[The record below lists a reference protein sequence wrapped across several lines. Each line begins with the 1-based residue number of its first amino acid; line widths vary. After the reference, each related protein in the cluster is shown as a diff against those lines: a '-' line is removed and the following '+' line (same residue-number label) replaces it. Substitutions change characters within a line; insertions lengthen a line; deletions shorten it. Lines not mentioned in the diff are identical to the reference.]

1 MSKQGPVSRAV
12 LRGLAQAMPTMAP
25 AIDRTT
31 AARLEAPVN
40 TLLGRI
46 ARGEPGRTRTL
57 LTLPE
62 DEVAQAVAD
71 AVGGLSKSDKARIA
85 AGGVEEA
92 LLALADS
99 SSVRHTLLTHV
110 ASKLGEGGVLAPGDR
125 VASRFEV
132 VELVGIGGMGVVYRA
147 RDLDR
152 SAEVAMKLLRAELAR
167 DAACVRRFAASAELG
182 KTLVHPGIV
191 QVHGTGLHGD
201 IPFLAMEW
209 IEGPTLRSFLME
221 RGKLSWEEAWPI
233 VVGFLEALAF
243 AHAKG
248 VLHLDLKPENIM
260 LPSPDRPKLC
270 DFDLARVLAKPG
282 GLSLLPGAG
291 TPDYMAPE
299 QRWGGEVDRRAD
311 VYAVGVLLYEML
323 AGRIP
328 GRRSPTLHVGFNV
341 AASIS
346 VAVESA
352 IEEDPTKRPAHAGAL
367 LSILTPSG
375 KSRVQFT
382 KRVDA
387 DSRPPKLPGLSS
399 LGKNAQGYNEFQNE
413 KDSSILV
420 YVPPC
425 EFMMGSNEGNS
436 DGRPAHR
443 VRLSGYFLGKHEV
456 MNGQYRRFIQAT
468 GHHRPACPEEGWGYD
483 RYFEDPRFDRYPVVG
498 VSWMGA
504 VKYCEWAGLR
514 LPTEA
519 EWERA
524 AGWDER
530 AGRLRAYPWGD
541 DAPNDR
547 RAVFGRKHGERRY
560 TQPVDATPEGA
571 SQVGCMDMAGNVWE
585 WCLDWYDDTQ
595 YEKTQDGETDP
606 KGADGGARKV
616 VRGGSWHF
624 ATSWMRV
631 TDRYSLDP
639 VSPNHLVGFRVAR
652 GRQ

>member
-1 MSKQGPVSRAV
+1 MSEQVEIRRAV
-12 LRGLAQAMPTMAP
+12 LKGLAQALPKVASEIKRMP
-25 AIDRTT
+25 D
-31 AARLEAPVN
+31 ARVEAPVN

-57 LTLPE
+57 LTLPPE
-62 DEVAQAVAD
+62 EVTRAVAE
-71 AVGGLSKSDKARIA
+71 AVGKLPEAERERISS
-85 AGGVEEA
+85 GGVEEA
-92 LLALADS
+92 LAAIADS
-99 SSVRHTLLTHV
+99 SRVRHTLLTHV
-110 ASKLGEGGVLAPGDR
+110 ASKLGEGGVLSPGDR
-125 VASRFEV
+125 VAARFEV
-132 VELVGIGGMGVVYRA
+132 EELVGIGGMGVVYRA
-147 RDLDR
+147 RDI
-152 SAEVAMKLLRAELAR
+152 AKGAAVALKLLRAELAR

-191 QVHGTGLHGD
+191 QVVEVGSHGD

-209 IEGPTLRSFLME
+209 VEGPTLRSYLVE

-233 VVGFLEALAF
+233 AAGFLEALSF

-248 VLHLDLKPENIM
+248 VLHLDLKPENIL
-260 LPSPDRPKLC
+260 LPSPEAPKLC

-311 VYAVGVLLYEML
+311 VYAVGVILYEML

-328 GRRSPTLHVGFNV
+328 GRRSPTLHVGSKV

-346 VAVESA
+346 VLVESA
-352 IEEDPTKRPAHAGAL
+352 IEEDPAKRPAHAGVL
-367 LSILTPSG
+367 LSILTPAG
-375 KSRVQFT
+375 KSRVPST
-382 KRVDA
+382 KRLDA
-387 DSRPPKLPGLSS
+387 DFRPPKLPGLSS
-399 LGKNAQGYNEFQNE
+399 LGKNARGYHELQNE

-436 DGRPAHR
+436 DGRPTHR

-468 GHHRPACPEEGWGYD
+468 GHHRPTCPEEGWGYD
-483 RYFEDPRFDRYPVVG
+483 KYFDDSRFDRYPVVG

-530 AGRLRAYPWGD
+530 AGRLCAYPWGD
-541 DAPNDR
+541 DAPNER
-547 RAVFGRKHGERRY
+547 RAVFGRKQGERRY
-560 TQPVDATPEGA
+560 TQPIDTTPEGA

-585 WCLDWYDDTQ
+585 WCLDWYDDAQ
-595 YEKTQDGETDP
+595 YEKAQDGETDP

-652 GRQ
+652 GPA